1 MRVFG
6 ADNHTMD
13 TSNGTEGLHL
23 TIALADRGIVQA
35 LKDGRVSPNGI
46 TLEHIHIDPIIAA
59 MRRMVRGFEFD
70 VCEMA
75 LSTYVCARILGKPLI
90 AIPVFISRNFHHRA
104 IFRNVNSRVKTP
116 KDLEGQVVGV
126 HRGYTVTT
134 GLWARGI
141 LQTEYGV
148 NLNSITWAATGDEH
162 VMEYRAPA
170 NVDYSYSGQAVT
182 DLLRTGELGAA
193 VGDIRVDTPEVVPL
207 LDDPE
212 RAAGDYF
219 LKTGIFPIN
228 HTVVIKASILEAQPW
243 VAKELFQAFKAAKE
257 AYLAHLD
264 RTDKL
269 TAADQAFAGLQSV
282 VGNDPFPYG
291 IEPNRKALE
300 TFVRFAVDQQVIPKM
315 LTVKEL
321 FATET
326 CGLL

>member
-1 MRVFG
+1 MRVRG
-6 ADNHTMD
+6 DNHTMAQ
-13 TSNGTEGLHL
+13 TQSTQGLHL
-23 TIALADRGIVQA
+23 KIALADRGIVQA
-35 LKDGRVSPNGI
+35 LKDGRVTPRGI
-46 TLEHIHIDPIIAA
+46 MLEHIHVDPIIAA

-141 LQTEYGV
+141 LQAEYGV

-170 NVDYSYSGQAVT
+170 NVDYSYCGQAVA
-182 DLLRTGELGAA
+182 DLLRTGELSAA
-193 VGDIRVDTPEVVPL
+193 VGDIHVETPEVAPL
-207 LDDPE
+207 LVDPE
-212 RAAGDYF
+212 RAACDYF

-228 HTVVIKASILEAQPW
+228 HTVVIKSSILDAEPW
-243 VAKELFQAFKAAKE
+243 VAKELFLVFKAAKE
-257 AYLAHLD
+257 AYIAHLD
-264 RTDKL
+264 RADKL
-269 TAADQAFAGLQSV
+269 TTGDQAFAELQGV
-282 VGNDPFPYG
+282 AGNDPFPYG

-300 TFVRFAVDQQVIPKM
+300 TFMRFAVDQQVIPRM
-315 LTVKEL
+315 LTIKEL
-321 FATET
+321 FAPLE
-326 CGLL
+326 